1 MPVIRSLRACLP
13 LIAAVVVPGTASAV
27 DAYPDSISVSAPS
40 AAESGATQGSDFWFT
55 AGVGRYDAKDYSRGA
70 DASHDGTHI
79 GGGEADIALSYAW
92 LDSGLMLRLRSNYL
106 IDFTS
111 NTAEE
116 LALSGGV
123 ALGSSRTLWVTSGV
137 SRLTDVSNT
146 RQRPGVGI
154 PVELIWYPVHGLEL
168 MVHGNFNDDRKFYG
182 VVLGWAIGHRPSA
195 RRLKL
200 SWRAVRAV
208 SASSAASA

>member
-1 MPVIRSLRACLP
+1 MPVIRSLRACLL

-27 DAYPDSISVSAPS
+27 DAYPDSISVPASP
-40 AAESGATQGSDFWFT
+40 AAESGARRGSDFWFT
-55 AGVGRYDAKDYSRGA
+55 AGVGRYDAKDYPRGA
-70 DASHDGTHI
+70 DATHDGTHI

-123 ALGSSRTLWVTSGV
+123 ALGSSRTFWITTGV

-146 RQRPGVGI
+146 RQAPSVGI

-182 VVLGWAIGHRPSA
+182 VVLGWAIGHRPA
-195 RRLKL
+195 D
-200 SWRAVRAV
+200 
-208 SASSAASA
+208 